1 MADGGGD
8 IQATML
14 RDIWYFAAP
23 AAAVKPG
30 AMLSRRYLG
39 EPVLLGRTDE
49 GEAFALRD
57 ICPHRGIPLSCG
69 RFDGREVEC
78 CYHGWR
84 FDKAGSCTAIPSLVE
99 GQKFE
104 PGRMKVARY
113 PLRESQGLL
122 WIWLGRAE
130 PDIDPPRIAGFPED
144 ARPQLVERFD
154 FPCFIDH
161 AVIGLMDPAHG
172 PYVHRSWWWRSERS
186 MHEKAKAFG
195 PTERGFAMLRHSPSK
210 NSFAYKLLGGKPET
224 EIRFQLPGVRIE
236 EIQVGRNRVCNLTA
250 VTPLSATETEVTHA
264 MYWTMGWPR
273 LVKPLVRRFVRR
285 FLGQDRDVVVL
296 QQQGLKYDPALTL
309 IPDADTQAI
318 WYYRLKREHVA
329 ARAEARDFANPVPEK
344 VLRWRS

>member
-1 MADGGGD
+1 MAEVD
-8 IQATML
+8 IQSVLL

-23 AAAVKPG
+23 SAGLKPG
-30 AMLSRRYLG
+30 AMSGRRFLG
-39 EPVLLGRTDE
+39 EPVLLGRTNA
-49 GEAFALRD
+49 GEVFALRD

-69 RFDGREVEC
+69 RFDGTEVEC

-84 FDKAGSCTAIPSLVE
+84 FDKAGGCTAIPSLVE
-99 GQKFE
+99 GQNFDA
-104 PGRMKVARY
+104 RRIKVARY
-113 PLRESQGLL
+113 PVLESQGLI
-122 WIWLGRAE
+122 WIWMGKGE
-130 PDIDPPRIAGFPED
+130 PDIAPPHIPGFAAD

-172 PYVHRSWWWRSERS
+172 PYVHRSWWWRSQRS
-186 MHEKAKAFG
+186 MYEKQKAFG

-236 EIQVGRNRVCNLTA
+236 EIVVGANRVVNVTT
-250 VTPLSATETEVTHA
+250 VTPLSATETEVHHA
-264 MYWTMGWPR
+264 MYWSMRWPA
-273 LVKPLVRRFVRR
+273 LVRPLIRRFVRR

-318 WYYRLKREHVA
+318 WYYRLKREHLA
-329 ARAEARDFANPVPEK
+329 AREEGRDFANPVPTK
-344 VLRWRS
+344 SLRWRS